1 MGRELDDA
9 GGPLLVG
16 AVAAAATLAYGFAA
30 LAMLLATG
38 PAVALVDGSVRSRR
52 S

>member
-16 AVAAAATLAYGFAA
+16 AVAAAALAYGFAA